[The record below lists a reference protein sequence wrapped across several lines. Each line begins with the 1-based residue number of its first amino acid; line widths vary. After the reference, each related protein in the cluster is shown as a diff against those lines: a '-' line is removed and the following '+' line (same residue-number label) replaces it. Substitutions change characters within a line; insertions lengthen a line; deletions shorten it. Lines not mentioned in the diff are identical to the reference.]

1 MILIIIFINFALLGV
16 RNKEREGGQAG
27 EEGEGGREKKGRF
40 IAKGLCL
47 INQI

>member
-27 EEGEGGREKKGRF
+27 EEGKGGEERKRVVLLPKV
-40 IAKGLCL
+40 CV
-47 INQI
+47 